1 MKLWS
6 PIDKVLTDMK
16 DYHVPI
22 GLFVYLTGLAMHWYK
37 GLSPVF
43 VTFTTTVFGFLAGH
57 AIFAPGTTSDTQG
70 PTTPVGPTP
79 PTGQ

>member
-1 MKLWS
+1 MKLWA

-22 GLFVYLTGLAMHWYK
+22 GLFVFLTGVFVHWFK

-43 VTFTTTVFGFLAGH
+43 VSFTSTVLGFLGVH
-57 AIFAPGTTSDTQG
+57 AVFAPGQTPDSQE
-70 PTTPVGPTP
+70 PTTGGTSQP
-79 PTGQ
+79 